1 MIAQTAA
8 SKQLTYSHTLTLL
21 TTVAAT
27 EHAPLRTLLFSFQTS
42 YLYLLLIKENE
53 AITHHKIIKWIV
65 IGNFLQGEIGVKDVV
80 RDSLPT

>member
-1 MIAQTAA
+1 MYLNMIQYIMYPNGYL
-8 SKQLTYSHTLTLL
+8 KQ
-21 TTVAAT
+21 
-27 EHAPLRTLLFSFQTS
+27 
-42 YLYLLLIKENE
+42 NE